1 MFNVTGILKVKYE
14 EQRVSDR
21 FRKRDFVITDNSS
34 QYPQH
39 IMFQLVQ
46 DRCNLIDSFNE
57 GAELRVFFNLRGREW
72 APKDGGPLKYFNT
85 IEAWKVEAVNA
96 TTGNTANYN
105 TGAPQPMSS
114 MPAND
119 VTTFTADGGDDLPF

>member
-1 MFNVTGILKVKYE
+1 MFNITGTLKVKYE

-46 DRCNLIDSFNE
+46 DRCSLIDSFPE
-57 GAELRVFFNLRGREW
+57 GSEIRVFFNLRGREW
-72 APKDGGPLKYFNT
+72 MPKDGGAVKYFNT
-85 IEAWKVEAVNA
+85 IEAWKVEAVNNMPQS
-96 TTGNTANYN
+96 TPNYN
-105 TGAPQPMSS
+105 NASSQPA
-114 MPAND
+114 MPAAD